1 MADDDL
7 LGEHPEDSPTELGGD
22 DIRIWLTSE
31 LHETPVVARARCKRI
46 GTQLTQAQLAL
57 RRERRTE
64 VEAEIAYRSARRRA
78 QMASDAPKVER
89 GGYTVADKEA
99 WVDDAVQ
106 DEYLAWRL
114 AELARVAAQETWK
127 RLDQQGIIAQ
137 AMLKSVD
144 IAFRNVNTGEVG
156 S

>member
-1 MADDDL
+1 
-7 LGEHPEDSPTELGGD
+7 
-22 DIRIWLTSE
+22 
-31 LHETPVVARARCKRI
+31 
-46 GTQLTQAQLAL
+46 
-57 RRERRTE
+57 
-64 VEAEIAYRSARRRA
+64 
-78 QMASDAPKVER
+78 MASDAPKVER